1 MPVRE
6 IVCPKV
12 SGVYML
18 GELKH
23 RYNRRSESWSCG
35 FSYYIGQSEDVAQ
48 RFVAHR
54 SPKSKLNLCD
64 CRMLL
69 LSEVPLRAAQ
79 RSRLEL
85 LERKFINAALEM
97 KLPLRNTQLV
107 REWWPDLEEEKTI
120 LTEAIATFRELAAT
134 EWKKHT
140 GICSGINTV
149 AA

>member
-1 MPVRE
+1 
-6 IVCPKV
+6 
-12 SGVYML
+12 
-18 GELKH
+18 
-23 RYNRRSESWSCG
+23 
-35 FSYYIGQSEDVAQ
+35 
-48 RFVAHR
+48 
-54 SPKSKLNLCD
+54 
-64 CRMLL
+64 MLL